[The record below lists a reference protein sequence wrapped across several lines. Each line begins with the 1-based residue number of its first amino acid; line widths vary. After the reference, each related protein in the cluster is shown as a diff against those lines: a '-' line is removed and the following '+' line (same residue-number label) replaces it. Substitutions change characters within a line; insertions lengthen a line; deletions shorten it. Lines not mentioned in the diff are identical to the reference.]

1 MARRKLVLVSGRGY
15 GKARELEREREREP
29 EPVLRTRHGHRYR
42 VVKPETTATQL
53 DRFFAERKL
62 EPHGDG
68 SFENAEPLDEK
79 TRRTKSRG
87 SNKSST

>member
-1 MARRKLVLVSGRGY
+1 MKLVPIGDPCEQVSRTRR
-15 GKARELEREREREP
+15 AQP
-29 EPVLRTRHGHRYR
+29 EPALRTRHGHRYR
-42 VVKPETTATQL
+42 VVKLETTATQL
-53 DRFFAERKL
+53 DAFFAERKL

-68 SFENAEPLDEK
+68 SFENAEPIVEK

>member
-1 MARRKLVLVSGRGY
+1 MKLVPAEPVSRRRRR
-15 GKARELEREREREP
+15 APPEP
-29 EPVLRTRHGHRYR
+29 EPEPRLPVSGHRYR

>member
-1 MARRKLVLVSGRGY
+1 MARRTRLKLVRTPP
-15 GKARELEREREREP
+15 EP

-68 SFENAEPLDEK
+68 SFENAEPIAEK

-87 SNKSST
+87 SNKSSK